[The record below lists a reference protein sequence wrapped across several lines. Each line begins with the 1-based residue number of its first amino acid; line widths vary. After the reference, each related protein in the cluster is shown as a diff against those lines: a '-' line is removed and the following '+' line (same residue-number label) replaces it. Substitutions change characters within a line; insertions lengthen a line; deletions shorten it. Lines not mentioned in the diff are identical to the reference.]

1 MILVD
6 NNQIILANIFQTIKQ
21 YDTIDENM
29 LRHMVLNT
37 YRMYRKMFKEDFGE
51 LVICHDSSNCWR
63 KDIFEYYKLNRKA
76 KQDASDVD
84 WDSIY
89 DALHR
94 IRTEVEQNFPYKN
107 IKVERAE
114 ADDIISVLC
123 EKYSQH
129 EKILILSNDKDFKQL
144 QKFENVSQYSCIKK
158 EFLICDDPEGFLI
171 DHIVRGDSS
180 DGIPNV
186 LSDDDTFMIESKRQ
200 RRLTK
205 KTIEDILETFRMTGS
220 PPEYCSAGWERNKKL
235 IDLNYIP
242 DTIQNEVVNQF
253 QTNSEG
259 DRSKILNYMIENR
272 LKNLIE
278 NLEEF

>member
-84 WDSIY
+84 WESIY

-123 EKYSQH
+123 EKYSPH

-158 EFLICDDPEGFLI
+158 EFLICDDPDGFLI

-200 RRLTK
+200 KRLTK
-205 KTIEDILETFRMTGS
+205 KTVEDILETYRMTGS

-242 DTIQNEVVNQF
+242 DTIHNEVVNQF

>member
-6 NNQIILANIFQTIKQ
+6 NNQVILANIFQTIKH

-37 YRMYRKMFKEDFGE
+37 YRMYRKMFKDEYGE

-63 KDIFEYYKLNRKA
+63 KDHFEYYKSNRKA
-76 KQDASDVD
+76 KQDASDINWKD
-84 WDSIY
+84 IY
-89 DALHR
+89 DALHK
-94 IRTEVEQNFPYKN
+94 IRTEIERNFPYKN

-123 EKYSQH
+123 ERYSST
-129 EKILILSNDKDFKQL
+129 EKILILSSDKDFKQL
-144 QKFENVSQYSCIKK
+144 QKFENVSQYSGIKK
-158 EFLICDDPEGFLI
+158 EFLICERPNDFLI
-171 DHIVRGDSS
+171 EHIVRGDSS

-186 LSDDDTFMIESKRQ
+186 LSDDDTFMVESKRQ
-200 RRLTK
+200 KRLTK
-205 KTIEDILETFRMTGS
+205 KTIDDILETYKTTGN
-220 PPEYCSAGWERNKKL
+220 PPEYCSVGWKRNEKL
-235 IDLNYIP
+235 IDLDHIP
-242 DTIQNEVVNQF
+242 DIIQNEIVNQF
-253 QTNSEG
+253 QTNCEG

>member
-123 EKYSQH
+123 EKYSPH

>member
-6 NNQIILANIFQTIKQ
+6 NNQIILANIFQTIKH

-37 YRMYRKMFKEDFGE
+37 YRMYRKMFKGEYGE

-63 KDIFEYYKLNRKA
+63 KDDFEYYKLNRKA
-76 KQDASDVD
+76 KQDASDIN
-84 WDSIY
+84 WKEIY
-89 DALHR
+89 DALHK
-94 IRTEVEQNFPYKN
+94 IRTEIELNFPYKN

-123 EKYSQH
+123 ERYSST
-129 EKILILSNDKDFKQL
+129 EKILILSSDKDFKQL
-144 QKFENVSQYSCIKK
+144 QKFENVSQYSGMKK
-158 EFLICDDPEGFLI
+158 DFLVCESPKGFLI
-171 DHIVRGDSS
+171 EHIVRGDSS

-186 LSDDDTFMIESKRQ
+186 LSDDDTFVVESKRQ
-200 RRLTK
+200 KRLTK
-205 KTIEDILETFRMTGS
+205 KTVEDILETYRMTGS
-220 PPEYCSAGWERNKKL
+220 PPEYCSSGWKRNEKL
-235 IDLNYIP
+235 IDLDCIP
-242 DTIQNEVVNQF
+242 DIIKSEVVNQF
-253 QTNSEG
+253 ETNSEG

>member
-84 WDSIY
+84 WESIY
-89 DALHR
+89 DALHK

-123 EKYSQH
+123 EKYSSS

-144 QKFENVSQYSCIKK
+144 QKFTNVSQYSCIKK
-158 EFLICDDPEGFLI
+158 EFLICDDPDGFLI

-200 RRLTK
+200 KRLTK
-205 KTIEDILETFRMTGS
+205 KTIEDILETYRMTGS

>member
-123 EKYSQH
+123 EKYSPH

-158 EFLICDDPEGFLI
+158 EFLICDDPDGFLI

>member
-84 WDSIY
+84 WESIY
-89 DALHR
+89 DALHK
-94 IRTEVEQNFPYKN
+94 IRTEIEQNFPYKN

-123 EKYSQH
+123 EKYSPH

-158 EFLICDDPEGFLI
+158 EFLICDDPDGFLI

-200 RRLTK
+200 KRLTK
-205 KTIEDILETFRMTGS
+205 KTVEDILETYRMTGS

-242 DTIQNEVVNQF
+242 DTIHNEVVNQF

>member
-1 MILVD
+1 MILLD
-6 NNQIILANIFQTIKQ
+6 NNQILLANIFQSLKQ
-21 YDTIDENM
+21 FDKIDENM

-37 YRMYRKMFKEDFGE
+37 YRMYRGMFKEEYGE

-63 KDIFEYYKLNRKA
+63 KDDFEFYKQNRKA

-84 WDSIY
+84 WDNIY

-94 IRTEVEQNFPYKN
+94 VRTEIEQNFPYKN

-123 EKYSQH
+123 HQYSSR

-144 QKFENVSQYSCIKK
+144 QRLENVKQYSVIKK
-158 EFLICDDPEGFLI
+158 NYLDCDDPEGFLV
-171 DHIVRGDSS
+171 DHIIRGDSS

-186 LSDDDTFMIESKRQ
+186 LSDDDTFMNENKRQ
-200 RRLTK
+200 KRLTK
-205 KTIEDILETFRMTGS
+205 SIVNDIMETYRMTGS
-220 PPEYCSAGWERNKKL
+220 PPEYCSVGWERNKKL
-235 IDLNYIP
+235 IDLGNIP
-242 DTIQNEVVNQF
+242 DTIQKQIIQQF
-253 QTNSEG
+253 EEKPSG

-272 LKNLIE
+272 LKNLIG
-278 NLEEF
+278 NLGEF

>member
-1 MILVD
+1 
-6 NNQIILANIFQTIKQ
+6 
-21 YDTIDENM
+21 
-29 LRHMVLNT
+29 MVLNT

-84 WDSIY
+84 WESIY
-89 DALHR
+89 DALHK
-94 IRTEVEQNFPYKN
+94 IRTEIEQNFPYKN

-123 EKYSQH
+123 ERYSSH

-158 EFLICDDPEGFLI
+158 EFLICDDPDGFLI

-200 RRLTK
+200 KRLTK
-205 KTIEDILETFRMTGS
+205 KTVEDILETYRMTGS

-242 DTIQNEVVNQF
+242 DTIHNEVVNQF